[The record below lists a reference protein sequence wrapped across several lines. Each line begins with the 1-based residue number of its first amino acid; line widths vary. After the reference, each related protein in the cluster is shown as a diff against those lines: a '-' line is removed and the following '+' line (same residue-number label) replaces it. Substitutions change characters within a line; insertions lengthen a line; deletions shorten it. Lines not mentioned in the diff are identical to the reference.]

1 MHIDENHF
9 GMHEEEEELLDDDD
23 FEWREREL
31 KLTTN
36 GNLNPENR
44 RRLR

>member
-1 MHIDENHF
+1 MHIDENNF
-9 GMHEEEEELLDDDD
+9 GMNEEEEELLDDDD

-31 KLTTN
+31 KLMNN